1 MLLNQKD
8 LTVSQRSFLVMK
20 SLILVAMTAAIA
32 LSTIV
37 TSQANPRYPQDC
49 TGNYAT
55 ISAKDCGNGG
65 GGGGGGGGGD

>member
-1 MLLNQKD
+1 
-8 LTVSQRSFLVMK
+8 MK

-49 TGNYAT
+49 TGSYAT